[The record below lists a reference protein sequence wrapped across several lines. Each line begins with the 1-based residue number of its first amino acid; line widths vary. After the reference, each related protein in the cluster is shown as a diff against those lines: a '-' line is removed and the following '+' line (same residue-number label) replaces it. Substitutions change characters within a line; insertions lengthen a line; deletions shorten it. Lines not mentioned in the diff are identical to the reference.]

1 MFIIVFVNHFHL
13 PEYPAPLVWA
23 PTSCSY
29 GKDKVA
35 AMPKIQLC
43 LESSWFK
50 NVQWSRMLLG
60 PRKTLRDSLY
70 NLKGGKKTIGLE
82 RVEAHIWN
90 HIRRRARWFYCRTYN
105 TKPRKLLV
113 CLHSWFDKA
122 SRQQRFDLPRL
133 CPHEPSFFNLE
144 KEGNGYCG

>member
-1 MFIIVFVNHFHL
+1 MFIIVFVTHFHL

-50 NVQWSRMLLG
+50 NVQGSRMLLG
-60 PRKTLRDSLY
+60 PRETPRDSLY
-70 NLKGGKKTIGLE
+70 NLKVGKKTIGLV
-82 RVEAHIWN
+82 RVEAHIQN
-90 HIRRRARWFYCRTYN
+90 HICRRAR
-105 TKPRKLLV
+105 
-113 CLHSWFDKA
+113 
-122 SRQQRFDLPRL
+122 
-133 CPHEPSFFNLE
+133 
-144 KEGNGYCG
+144 